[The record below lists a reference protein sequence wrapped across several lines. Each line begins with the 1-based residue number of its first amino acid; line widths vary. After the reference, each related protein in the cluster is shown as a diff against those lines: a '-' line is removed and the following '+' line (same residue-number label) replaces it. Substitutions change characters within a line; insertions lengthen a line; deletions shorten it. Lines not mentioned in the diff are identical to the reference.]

1 MADDGDRPGPCPA
14 YQIALLNAILDAP
27 GNIAIVATDTDY
39 RIRHMNSVASEL
51 FNIAPQAA
59 VGRGVLDIH
68 AEIGVSNE
76 RFQRAVNHALQHG
89 EYRFPQRI
97 ATATGVHHLE
107 SRLVPLRDATGAV
120 CGYTLMA
127 SDVTAHVLAENRERK
142 LLRAVDQSP
151 ASIIITDT
159 NGVIEYVNTR
169 FTLVTGYTAEEA
181 LGQRMGFMRSGL
193 TSYETYAELWQ
204 SVVAGREWSGELQN
218 RRKNGELYWDSVR
231 IMPVFDARHEVT
243 HFVSMHEDISARKA
257 TDANLRLWATVFE
270 NSAEAVMI
278 ADPDNRII
286 SVNRAFTRITGFDA
300 DEVIGKTP
308 NIVVLSGQDTT
319 FLRDQRRR
327 LETEGR
333 WQGEIWDRR
342 KNGEIYPK
350 WFGITAV
357 KDATGSLAHYVAI
370 FSDISERKAAEARI
384 EFLAHHDALTG
395 LPNRVLLRDRLEQGL
410 AHADRSHTHVALLF
424 LDLDRFKT
432 INDSLGHAVGDNLLR
447 AAVGRIAACTRDT
460 DTLSRLGGDEFV
472 VVLTELPDAEVA
484 ATIAQKIIDAMHAPV
499 DIDGHRLT
507 TSFSIGISLYPEDGR
522 DFDTLLQKADT
533 AMYHA
538 KDSGRNI
545 YRFFTEQMN
554 VHALERLM
562 VQNRMR
568 QALERNEFVLDYQP
582 QIDLATDRVFG
593 VEALIRWDN
602 PELGRIGPDRFIP
615 IAEEC
620 GQILALGEWALH
632 AACRQAQAWH
642 QAGLQ
647 LTMAV
652 NISAL
657 QMQQPG
663 FADTVERALA
673 VTGFDPGK
681 LELELTESVLLQNAE
696 HTLDTA
702 RRLKAMG
709 ITISIDDFGTGYSS
723 LSYLKRF
730 AVDRIKIDRSFIRD
744 ILTDPEDAAIVRAI
758 IQMARSLN
766 LKTLAEGVE
775 TRAQLDYLRDEQ
787 CEEVQG
793 YYYAQPLP
801 PDAVGTLVGND
812 RKLLQ
817 RPA

>member
-1 MADDGDRPGPCPA
+1 MNAVGHPPA
-14 YQIALLNAILDAP
+14 PSPEHEIALLQAILDAP
-27 GNIAIVATDTDY
+27 TTIAIVTTDLDY
-39 RIRHMNSVASEL
+39 RINHLNGIASQL
-51 FNIAPQAA
+51 FNIAPEAA
-59 VGRGVLDIH
+59 LGRSVLDIH
-68 AEIGVSNE
+68 DEIGVNNE
-76 RFQRAVNHALQHG
+76 RFARAIDRALEHG
-89 EYRFPQRI
+89 EYLFAQRI
-97 ATATGVHHLE
+97 STASGDHHLE
-107 SRLVPLRDATGAV
+107 SRLVPLRNSFDV
-120 CGYTLMA
+120 LCGYALMA
-127 SDVTAHVLAENRERK
+127 RDVTARVLAENQERK

-151 ASIIITDT
+151 VSIIITDT
-159 NGVIEYVNTR
+159 NGIIEYVNTR
-169 FTLVTGYTAEEA
+169 FTQVTGYEA
-181 LGQRMGFMRSGL
+181 DEVMGQRMGFMRSGQ
-193 TSYETYAELWQ
+193 TPRDTYSDLWQ
-204 SVVAGREWSGELQN
+204 SVLAGQEWSGELQN
-218 RRKNGELYWDSVR
+218 RRKNGELYWDAVR
-231 IMPVFDARHEVT
+231 IMPVLDTQHNVT

-257 TDANLRLWATVFE
+257 TEANLRLWATVFE

-286 SVNRAFTRITGFDA
+286 SVNRAFSRITGFDP

-319 FLRDQRRR
+319 FLRDQRRK
-327 LETEGR
+327 LETEGC

-357 KDATGSLAHYVAI
+357 KDNTGNLAHYVAI
-370 FSDISERKAAEARI
+370 FSDISERKAAEAKI

-395 LPNRVLLRDRLEQGL
+395 LPNRVLLRDRLEQAL
-410 AHADRSHTHVALLF
+410 AHAERSHSHVALLF

-432 INDSLGHAVGDNLLR
+432 INDSLGHSVGDKLLS
-447 AAVGRIAACTRDT
+447 AATGRIAACTRDT
-460 DTLSRLGGDEFV
+460 DTISRLGGDEFV
-472 VVLTELPDAEVA
+472 VVLTELRDAELAVA
-484 ATIAQKIIDAMHAPV
+484 IAQKIINSMDNPF
-499 DIDGHRLT
+499 DIEGHRLT

-522 DFDTLLQKADT
+522 DFDTLLKKADT

-538 KDSGRNI
+538 KDTGRNI

-562 VQNRMR
+562 VQNRLR
-568 QALERNEFVLDYQP
+568 QALQRNEFILHYQP
-582 QIDLATDRVFG
+582 QIDLASGRVFG

-615 IAEEC
+615 IAEES
-620 GQILALGEWALH
+620 GQILALGEWVLQ
-632 AACRQAQAWH
+632 AACRQAQTWH
-642 QAGLQ
+642 EAGLR

-663 FADTVERALA
+663 FVDSVERALA
-673 VTGFDPGK
+673 TTGFEPGR
-681 LELELTESVLLQNAE
+681 LELELTESVLIQNAE
-696 HTLDTA
+696 HTLETA
-702 RRLKAMG
+702 RRLKAIG
-709 ITISIDDFGTGYSS
+709 VTISIDDFGTGYSS

-730 AVDRIKIDRSFIRD
+730 AVDRIKIDRTFVRD

-775 TRAQLDYLRDEQ
+775 TREQLDFLRGER

-793 YYYAQPLP
+793 YYYARPLP
-801 PDAVGTLVGND
+801 DEAIVTLIGPDG
-812 RKLLQ
+812 
-817 RPA
+817 RPVPPKD

>member
-1 MADDGDRPGPCPA
+1 
-14 YQIALLNAILDAP
+14 
-27 GNIAIVATDTDY
+27 
-39 RIRHMNSVASEL
+39 L
-51 FNIAPQAA
+51 FNVARHAA
-59 VGRGVLDIH
+59 LGRSVVEIH
-68 AEIGVSNE
+68 DEIGVNNE
-76 RFQRAVNHALQHG
+76 RFQRAVSHARQHG
-89 EYRFPQRI
+89 EYQFSQRI
-97 ATATGVHHLE
+97 TTTTGVRHLE
-107 SRLVPLRDATGAV
+107 SRLVPLCDANDAV
-120 CGYTLMA
+120 CGYALMA
-127 SDVTAHVLAENRERK
+127 SDVTAHVLAESRERK

-151 ASIIITDT
+151 ASIIIADT
-159 NGVIEYVNTR
+159 EGIIEYVNTR
-169 FTLVTGYTAEEA
+169 FTQVTGYDAEEA
-181 LGQRMGFMRSGL
+181 LGRRVGFMRSGL
-193 TSYETYAELWQ
+193 TSDKTYADLWR
-204 SVVAGREWSGELQN
+204 SVMAGKEWSGELQN
-218 RRKNGELYWDSVR
+218 RRKNGELYWDAVR
-231 IMPVFDARHEVT
+231 IMPVFDAKHEVT
-243 HFVSMHEDISARKA
+243 HFVSMQEDISARKA
-257 TDANLRLWATVFE
+257 TEANLRLWATVFE

-286 SVNRAFTRITGFDA
+286 SVNGAFTRITGFSA
-300 DEVIGKTP
+300 EEVVGKTP
-308 NIVVLSGQDTT
+308 NIVVLSGQDTG
-319 FLRDQRRR
+319 FLRDQRHK
-327 LETEGR
+327 LETQGS
-333 WQGEIWDRR
+333 WQGEVWDRR

-357 KDATGSLAHYVAI
+357 KDAAGKLAHYVAI
-370 FSDISERKAAEARI
+370 FSDISERKAAEAKI

-395 LPNRVLLRDRLEQGL
+395 LPNRVLLRDRLEQAL
-410 AHADRSHTHVALLF
+410 THADRSHTHVALLF

-432 INDSLGHAVGDNLLR
+432 INDSLGHSVGDKLLR
-447 AAVGRIAACTRDT
+447 AAVGRIATCTRDT
-460 DTLSRLGGDEFV
+460 DTISRLGGDEFV
-472 VVLTELPDAEVA
+472 IVLTELPDAELA

-499 DIDGHRLT
+499 DIDGNRLT

-522 DFDTLLQKADT
+522 DFDTLLKKADT

-538 KDSGRNI
+538 KETGRNI

-554 VHALERLM
+554 VHTLERLM

-568 QALERNEFVLDYQP
+568 QALDRNEFVLEYQP

-615 IAEEC
+615 IAEES
-620 GQILALGEWALH
+620 GQILALGEWVLH
-632 AACRQAQAWH
+632 AACRQAQTWH
-642 QAGLQ
+642 QAGLR

-663 FADTVERALA
+663 FADTVTKVLA
-673 VTGFDPGK
+673 ATGFNPAK
-681 LELELTESVLLQNAE
+681 LELELTESVLIQNAE

-709 ITISIDDFGTGYSS
+709 VMISIDDFGTGYSS

-730 AVDRIKIDRSFIRD
+730 SIDRIKIDRSFIRD

-775 TRAQLDYLRDEQ
+775 TREQLDYLRNEH

-793 YYYAQPLP
+793 YYYARPLP
-801 PDAVGTLVGND
+801 PDTVSALVGND
-812 RKLLQ
+812 RKL
-817 RPA
+817 RNPPT